1 MEGFTRIEGV
11 AAPFPKNHVDT
22 DVIYPGRFLST
33 IRRTGL
39 GHLLFHGLRYHP
51 DGSEREDFVLNQTA
65 YREAKVLV
73 AGDNFGC
80 GSSREHAPWALM
92 GFGIRCIVS
101 TSFADIFAGNC
112 IKNGILCISLDSD
125 LVALLMA
132 DAEHGLSLQVD
143 LKKREITRTSGQVIP
158 FDVPAEVREKLL
170 NGTDD
175 VRVTLD
181 NVAAID
187 DFEARL
193 EQTQP
198 WI

>member
-1 MEGFTRIEGV
+1 MECFTCLEGV

-39 GHLLFHGLRYHP
+39 GHLLFHGLRFNP
-51 DGSEREDFVLNQTA
+51 DGSERPDFVLNKPA
-65 YREAKVLV
+65 YRQAKILV

-101 TSFADIFAGNC
+101 TSFADIFSGNC

-125 LVALLMA
+125 TVSLLMGDA
-132 DAEHGLSLQVD
+132 DKGLSLRVD
-143 LKKREITRTSGQVIP
+143 LVTHQIMRPSGDVIH
-158 FDVPAEVREKLL
+158 FEVPGEVREKLL

-175 VRVTLD
+175 VRVTLES
-181 NVAAID
+181 ASAID
-187 DFEARL
+187 GFESRL
-193 EQTQP
+193 EQNQP